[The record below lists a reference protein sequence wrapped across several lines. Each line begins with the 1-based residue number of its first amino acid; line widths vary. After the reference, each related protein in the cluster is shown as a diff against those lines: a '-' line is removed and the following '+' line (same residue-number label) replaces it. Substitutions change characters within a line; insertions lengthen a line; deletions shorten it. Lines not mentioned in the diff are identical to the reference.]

1 MSDHDDDPSTLGAA
15 SPPGAAPPRVI
26 DHPGIYHQPRAG
38 APIRLIVLHST
49 AGTNSLG
56 WLTSSPSNTGRV
68 SAHALVTKRG
78 EIYRIVPDDLAANHC
93 GYSRVTLGGKTY
105 TGTSRPNINQVSL
118 GVELENKNNGK
129 DPYPDAQIAALGW
142 LLADWQRIHGDVPL
156 FFHRDIDTRGKS
168 DPAGLSWATVRT
180 AMGPPPADLTGH
192 AILDGPSLPASDLVV
207 FLDRRAQHL
216 TWQQRSSIVTAY
228 SAFGELT
235 SIGNL
240 RPFAQAWKETGGFTS
255 RRFLSNLNPAGLGA
269 TNDGAEGAVFATIA
283 AGVAAQYAHLL
294 CYAAKPGELSAT
306 LATLQL
312 LSPRRERL
320 AQTFG
325 LGSAPTW
332 EALNGRWAFPGPT
345 YGQDILTIAEHIAGG
360 RP

>member
-1 MSDHDDDPSTLGAA
+1 MAT
-15 SPPGAAPPRVI
+15 VI

-38 APIRLIVLHST
+38 APIRLIVIHAT

-68 SAHALVTKRG
+68 SAHALITKRG
-78 EIYRIVPDDLAANHC
+78 EIYRIVPDELAANHC
-93 GYSRVTLGGKTY
+93 GYSRVTLGGKSY

-118 GVELENKNNGK
+118 GVELENRNDAK
-129 DPYPDAQIAALGW
+129 DPYPAEQIAALGW
-142 LLADWQRIHGDVPL
+142 LLADWQRQHGADLPL
-156 FFHRDIDTRGKS
+156 YFHRDIDTRGKT
-168 DPAGLSWATVRT
+168 DPAGLSWATVRA
-180 AMGPPPADLTGH
+180 AMGPPPPDPTGH
-192 AILDGPSLPASDLVV
+192 PILDGPSIPASDLVV
-207 FLDRRAQHL
+207 FLDRRAPGL
-216 TWQQRSSIVTAY
+216 TWQQRSSLVCSFTAL
-228 SAFGELT
+228 GELT
-235 SIGNL
+235 TIGNL
-240 RPFAQAWKETGGFTS
+240 RPLAQAWKETGGFTS
-255 RRFLSNLNPAGLGA
+255 RRFLANLNPAGLGA

-283 AGVAAQYAHLL
+283 AGVVAQFAHLL
-294 CYAAKPGELSAT
+294 CYAATPGTLPAT

-312 LSPRRERL
+312 LSPRREAL

-332 EALNGRWAFPGPT
+332 EALNSRWAHPGPT